1 MIFPEQLDEHI
12 DIDDSEQEMDFKQT
26 LELIEERMFAEGLP
40 ELFVRTFAYYYEQLV
55 TGETGL
61 IPESTIESV
70 DSLPDVE
77 QFSAHY
83 AEIGRE
89 MLAKTAVFKLNGGL
103 GTSMGL
109 ERAKSLLPVKNG
121 RSFLEVIAQQSEKA
135 NIPLVLMNS
144 FSTEEDS
151 KRVLQSVADDSDF
164 SFYTFI
170 QNKEPKIRQ
179 DDFTAVNW
187 DKNPELVWCPPG
199 HGDIYIALVTSGT
212 LDALLAEGIEYAFVS
227 NADNLGAVVDLSI
240 LGYFAENK
248 VPFMMEV
255 ADRTEMDKKG
265 GHLAKRPDGQL
276 ILRESAQCPT
286 EDEATFQD
294 IGRHKYFNTNN
305 LWFHL
310 PSLKRI
316 LVEKDYQL
324 GLPMI
329 RNNKTV
335 DPRDGQSTPVYQL
348 ETAMGSAIAVF
359 AGAQAVR
366 VPRSRFAPVKTTNE
380 LLLVRSD
387 VYELTEAFEVLP
399 KNGRSR
405 KPNISLDNRYYKII
419 SEFDARFPH
428 GAPSLIDCT
437 SLTVEGDFVFGR
449 GVVCVGDVHLQS
461 EDGKQVFIED
471 GTILNGRI
479 EY

>member
-1 MIFPEQLDEHI
+1 MIFPEQLAEHN
-12 DIDDSEQEMDFKQT
+12 DIDDLEQDMVFKHK
-26 LELIEERMFAEGLP
+26 LELIEEKMFAEGLP
-40 ELFVRTFAYYYEQLV
+40 ELFVRAFAYYYKQLV

-61 IPESTIESV
+61 IPESSIHSV
-70 DSLPDVE
+70 DSLPDAE
-77 QFSAHY
+77 QFSARY

-89 MLAKTAVFKLNGGL
+89 MLTKTAVIKLNGGL

-121 RSFLEVIAQQSEKA
+121 RSFLEVIAKQTEKA
-135 NIPLVLMNS
+135 KIPMVLMNS

-151 KRVLQSVADDSDF
+151 KRVLQAVADNTDF

-179 DDFTAVNW
+179 DDFSAVTW
-187 DKNPELVWCPPG
+187 DKNPELAWCPPG

-212 LDALLAEGIEYAFVS
+212 LDTLLDEGIEYAFVS
-227 NADNLGAVVDLSI
+227 NSDNLGAVVDLSI
-240 LGYFAENK
+240 LGYFAENN

-265 GHLAKRPDGQL
+265 GHLAQRPDGQL
-276 ILRESAQCPT
+276 ILRESAQCPA

-294 IGRHKYFNTNN
+294 ISRHKYFNTNN

-310 PSLKRI
+310 PSLKQNLI
-316 LVEKDYQL
+316 EKNYQL

-329 RNNKTV
+329 RNSKTV
-335 DPRDGQSTPVYQL
+335 DPRDSQSTPVYQL

-387 VYELTEAFEVLP
+387 VYELTDAFEVLP

-428 GAPSLIDCT
+428 GVPSLLECT
-437 SLTVEGDFVFGR
+437 SLTVDGDFVFGR
-449 GVVCVGDVHLQS
+449 GVVCVGDVHLKS
-461 EDGKQVFIED
+461 EEGKQVFIED